1 MGGRGVR
8 VATSHLESP
17 CGWNQLYS
25 KQRVAQC
32 KQVRTRETVISP
44 AKQAGVRVGPRH
56 TAWCILLLQSNCASG
71 NCSALQSGRK
81 VWAPKMENF
90 GNIVFC

>member
-1 MGGRGVR
+1 MGGQGVR

-32 KQVRTRETVISP
+32 KQVRALRQL
-44 AKQAGVRVGPRH
+44 AK
-56 TAWCILLLQSNCASG
+56 
-71 NCSALQSGRK
+71 SADRQT
-81 VWAPKMENF
+81 
-90 GNIVFC
+90 

>member
-32 KQVRTRETVISP
+32 KQV
-44 AKQAGVRVGPRH
+44 QALESSDRQ
-56 TAWCILLLQSNCASG
+56 A
-71 NCSALQSGRK
+71 
-81 VWAPKMENF
+81 
-90 GNIVFC
+90 